1 MYHCF
6 VGLHVADQCYVAPG
20 FVRIGTANGLG
31 LDGKEVGGAQI
42 DTGTF
47 AEVSL

>member
-1 MYHCF
+1 MAMAL
-6 VGLHVADQCYVAPG
+6 GDQCYVAPG
-20 FVRIGTANGLG
+20 LVLIGTANGLG
-31 LDGKEVGGAQI
+31 LGGNEGGGAQI